1 MTTWRYRLDTP
12 FELIAPELLG
22 IEFQNE
28 WITIRHG
35 RLRIERD
42 YAWDGCS
49 PAWRLPGGIWLG
61 VPDGPLGTD
70 GRPVSWQAT
79 LVHDAICQFR
89 PDIEG
94 LAKVATVRLFQRLL
108 ATASAPQWMVWL
120 YPAAVDAL
128 GPQAWAGRTSTTSK
142 GEATNG

>member
-12 FELIAPELLG
+12 FEPIAPELLG
-22 IEFQNE
+22 IDFKNE
-28 WITIRHG
+28 WITIRHA
-35 RLRIERD
+35 RIRIAAG

-70 GRPVSWQAT
+70 GRPVSWRAT
-79 LVHDAICQFR
+79 LVHDALCQFR

-108 ATASAPQWMVWL
+108 TEAKAPQWMVWL
-120 YPAAVDAL
+120 YPAAVDAM
-128 GPQAWAGRTSTTSK
+128 GPQNWIESRERGKANA
-142 GEATNG
+142 